1 VAAPP
6 QPSVAQRLEELE
18 KLRAGGAI
26 SDAEY
31 AAKREKVI
39 AEL

>member
-6 QPSVAQRLEELE
+6 QQPVAERLDELQ
-18 KLRAGGAI
+18 KLHSSGAI

-31 AAKREKVI
+31 AATRQKII
-39 AEL
+39 ADL